1 MRAPFLDPT
10 NGFSLFDDTR
20 RRRKKKEKE
29 EEEEE
34 EGKGGGGRDP
44 NFTVAQSFGLEP
56 DGKTREDDIGGGR
69 EGGMPFGFGGEEK
82 QGASC

>member
-20 RRRKKKEKE
+20 SRRKKKEKE
-29 EEEEE
+29 EEEEIPISQLLNHLVWS
-34 EGKGGGGRDP
+34 GMAKQGRMILA
-44 NFTVAQSFGLEP
+44 V
-56 DGKTREDDIGGGR
+56 GGR